1 MKRTTTILIAI
12 CVSALFANGKQISQN
27 AALSAARKYSRTGQV
42 APAKNLRSDKTNNAP
57 YYAFNLEQG
66 YVIVSGDDEMTE
78 LVGYAENGFFDAENV
93 PPQMQLWLDGYA
105 EYVAAVQSGKAK
117 ARKILLSD
125 SPSVVVEPLVTTKW
139 NQDAPFNNFAPEY
152 TDDNNNTQRCATG
165 CAATA
170 MAQIMKFHNW
180 PEQGVGHYSY
190 EHQSFGTIS
199 SNFSEHVY
207 DWTNMIDRYNNG
219 EYSNVQAD
227 AVALLMKD
235 CGVSLNMNYGPVSG
249 ASIYSYT
256 PAFKN
261 YFRYS
266 SRTVNRSGCETA
278 EFTRIITD
286 ELQEGRPIIYCG
298 TGEDGGHAFVVDGY
312 DTNYFL
318 HVNWGWGGYSD
329 GYFDMN
335 YMDPAG
341 LGIGG
346 GSGAFKWNQGIVLA
360 RPLKDGVEPYEF
372 IQQLCFVLF
381 NDVQGGIFC
390 KQEMPANKGDDVTIL
405 LRNTANLSGE
415 SFFGSLNVGVFD
427 DSGALVTMG
436 NEERLENNNGEL
448 LEFQSGRLYSVDLPM
463 TLNTAGIA
471 DGNYIVRAMSKANGN
486 VWRKFAST
494 DCLNMTVADGK
505 VSLVSPT
512 PNISLTGIGSYNGN
526 VYKGNPFSVNITIHN
541 GSSIPADGSILFKVT
556 DSETGD
562 ALSGSLRAIVYDN
575 CDFRSNI
582 AFSTTNDFFA
592 IGKTYNISFTGF
604 QTTDGKT
611 LPINNTIPLSFSIVE
626 NTEVQS
632 SLTFFNIEGSP
643 FGMTVSNENFNKAD
657 DTMVSINCLGN
668 ANEETYQGYIA
679 IETLNLHTGSKWH
692 TSLGLTERYIAIET
706 LNLHT
711 GSKWHTS
718 LGLTEN
724 IPQGAYY
731 PQINTPFKALPIAT
745 ADDGVY
751 RLSTVS
757 QEIRNGYLFPDWL
770 YTTNTSHIDFRVNG
784 SDVTVLHP
792 VDEVAF
798 SAAPES
804 YPTIGTN
811 CTFNLDL
818 ENKNDKSE
826 TISAGMYFVDQ
837 DNNGI
842 GLAQV
847 DGIILKAYEQ
857 QTVPVTVFIDPAK
870 FHERTHYAAYPV
882 IRKGE
887 SYILGVPYEF
897 NGATSG
903 INDVNAVNVKA
914 YPNPVV
920 DVLHVNVEALR
931 IDVYNAGGALV
942 ADASNADSV
951 NVAHLPAGY
960 YIAVV
965 ATADGTARIPFV
977 KK

>member
-1 MKRTTTILIAI
+1 MRIGIIRQWKTDFPECSPFGCAQIL
-12 CVSALFANGKQISQN
+12 QN
-27 AALSAARKYSRTGQV
+27 WTSR
-42 APAKNLRSDKTNNAP
+42 PAKNLRSDKTNNAP

-125 SPSVVVEPLVTTKW
+125 SPSVVVEPLVSTKW

-199 SNFSEHVY
+199 SDFSEHVY

-448 LEFQSGRLYSVDLPM
+448 LEFQSGSLYSVDLPM

-626 NTEVQS
+626 NTEEQS

-668 ANEETYQGYIA
+668 ANEETYQG
-679 IETLNLHTGSKWH
+679 
-692 TSLGLTERYIAIET
+692 YIAIET

-811 CTFNLDL
+811 CTFNLNL

-847 DGIILKAYEQ
+847 DGITLKAYEQ
-857 QTVPVTVFIDPAK
+857 QTVPVTVFIDTAK
-870 FHERTHYAAYPV
+870 FHEGTHYIAYPV
-882 IRKGE
+882 IFKGE
-887 SYILGVPYEF
+887 SYISGEPYEF

-903 INDVNAVNVKA
+903 INDVNAVNVKV

-920 DVLHVNVEALR
+920 NVLHVNVEALR

>member
-219 EYSNVQAD
+219 EYSNMQAD

-249 ASIYSYT
+249 ASIYSYY

-278 EFTRIITD
+278 EFTKIITD
-286 ELQEGRPIIYCG
+286 ELQEGRPLIYCG

-335 YMDPAG
+335 YMDPTG

-372 IQQLCFVLF
+372 IQQLCFVPYD
-381 NDVQGGIFC
+381 DVKGGIFC
-390 KQEMPANKGDDVTIL
+390 EQEMPANKGDVVTIL

-436 NEERLENNNGEL
+436 NEERIENNNGEL
-448 LEFQSGRLYSVDLPM
+448 LEFQSGSLYSVDLPM

-471 DGNYIVRAMSKANGN
+471 DGNYIVRAMSKANGD

-505 VSLVSPT
+505 VYLSAPT
-512 PNISLTGIGSYNGN
+512 PNISMVGIGSYDTAT
-526 VYKGNPFSVNITIHN
+526 YKGFSFNADVTVHN
-541 GSSIPADGSILFKVT
+541 SSSIPVDGSIMFTVT

-575 CDFRSNI
+575 CDFKARIS
-582 AFSTTNDFFA
+582 FPTTSDFFA

-611 LPINNTIPLSFSIVE
+611 LPINNAIPLSFSIVE
-626 NTEVQS
+626 NAEVQN
-632 SLTFFNIEGSP
+632 SLTFFNINGNP
-643 FGMTVSNENFNKAD
+643 FGMTVSNENFSKTD
-657 DTMVSINCLGN
+657 DTMVSINCIGN
-668 ANEETYQGYIA
+668 ANKETYMGYIG
-679 IETLNLHTGSKWH
+679 IETYNLHTGSKWY
-692 TSLGLTERYIAIET
+692 SAIFKT
-706 LNLHT
+706 VD
-711 GSKWHTS
+711 
-718 LGLTEN
+718 

-731 PQINTPFKALPIAT
+731 AQLNAPFKALPIAT
-745 ADDGVY
+745 AAGDGVY

-757 QEIRNGYLFPDWL
+757 REIRKEYLFPDWL
-770 YTTNTSHIDFRVNG
+770 YTTNSSHIDFRVNG

-826 TISAGMYFVDQ
+826 TISAGMYFVYQ

-870 FHERTHYAAYPV
+870 FHERSHYAAYPV

-887 SYILGVPYEF
+887 SYILGEPYEF
-897 NGATSG
+897 NGAISG

-914 YPNPVV
+914 YPNPAV

>member
-1 MKRTTTILIAI
+1 MKRTTTILITI

-180 PEQGVGHYSY
+180 PEQGVGYNSY
-190 EHQSFGTIS
+190 EHQSLGTIS

-207 DWTNMIDRYNNG
+207 DWSNMIDRYNNG

-249 ASIYSYT
+249 ASIDSYY

-278 EFTRIITD
+278 EFTKIITD

-335 YMDPAG
+335 YMDPTG

-372 IQQLCFVLF
+372 IQQLCFVPF

-390 KQEMPANKGDDVTIL
+390 EQEMPANKGDDVTIL

-436 NEERLENNNGEL
+436 NEERIENNNGEL

-505 VSLVSPT
+505 VYLSAPT
-512 PNISLTGIGSYNGN
+512 PNISMVGIGSYDTAT
-526 VYKGNPFSVNITIHN
+526 YKGFSFNADVTVHN
-541 GSSIPADGSILFKVT
+541 SSSIPVDGSIIFTVT

-562 ALSGSLRAIVYDN
+562 ALSGSLRAIVYDS
-575 CDFRSNI
+575 CDFKARIS
-582 AFSTTNDFFA
+582 FPTTYDFFV
-592 IGKTYNISFTGF
+592 IGKTYNISFTEF

-611 LPINNTIPLSFSIVE
+611 LPINNAIPLSFSIVE
-626 NTEVQS
+626 NAEVQN
-632 SLTFFNIEGSP
+632 SLTFFNINGNP
-643 FGMTVSNENFNKAD
+643 FGMTVSNENFSKTD
-657 DTMVSINCLGN
+657 DTMVSINCIGN
-668 ANEETYQGYIA
+668 ANKETYMGYIG
-679 IETLNLHTGSKWH
+679 IETYNLHTGSKWY
-692 TSLGLTERYIAIET
+692 SAIFKT
-706 LNLHT
+706 VD
-711 GSKWHTS
+711 
-718 LGLTEN
+718 
-724 IPQGAYY
+724 IVQGAYY
-731 PQINTPFKALPIAT
+731 AQLNAPFKALPIAT
-745 ADDGVY
+745 AAGDGVY

-757 QEIRNGYLFPDWL
+757 REIRKEYLFPDWL
-770 YTTNTSHIDFRVNG
+770 YTTNSSHIDFRVSG

-792 VDEVAF
+792 VDEVAL

-826 TISAGMYFVDQ
+826 AISAGMYFVDQ
-837 DNNGI
+837 DNNEI
-842 GLAQV
+842 GLAKV

-857 QTVPVTVFIDPAK
+857 QTVPVAVFIDPAK
-870 FHERTHYAAYPV
+870 FHERLHYAAYPV
-882 IRKGE
+882 IFKGG
-887 SYILGVPYEF
+887 SYILGEPYEF

-914 YPNPVV
+914 YPNPAV

>member
-199 SNFSEHVY
+199 SDFSEHVY

-626 NTEVQS
+626 NTEEQS

-668 ANEETYQGYIA
+668 ANEETYQG
-679 IETLNLHTGSKWH
+679 
-692 TSLGLTERYIAIET
+692 YIAIET

-784 SDVTVLHP
+784 SDETVLHP

-811 CTFNLDL
+811 CTFNLNL

-847 DGIILKAYEQ
+847 DGITLKAYEQ
-857 QTVPVTVFIDPAK
+857 QTVPVTVFIDTAK
-870 FHERTHYAAYPV
+870 FHEGTHYIAYPV
-882 IRKGE
+882 IFKGE
-887 SYILGVPYEF
+887 SYISGEPYEF

-914 YPNPVV
+914 YPNPAV

>member
-12 CVSALFANGKQISQN
+12 CVSALFANGKQTSQN

-390 KQEMPANKGDDVTIL
+390 EQEMPANKGDDVTIL

-415 SFFGSLNVGVFD
+415 SFFGSLNVGVFN

-436 NEERLENNNGEL
+436 NEERIENNNGEL
-448 LEFQSGRLYSVDLPM
+448 LEFQSGSLYSVDLPM

-471 DGNYIVRAMSKANGN
+471 DGNYIVRAMSKANGD

-494 DCLNMTVADGK
+494 DCLNITVADGK
-505 VSLVSPT
+505 VYLSAPT

-611 LPINNTIPLSFSIVE
+611 LPINNAIPLSFSIVE
-626 NTEVQS
+626 NAEVQN
-632 SLTFFNIEGSP
+632 SLTFFNINGNP
-643 FGMTVSNENFNKAD
+643 FGMTVSNENFSKAD

-668 ANEETYQGYIA
+668 ANEETYQG
-679 IETLNLHTGSKWH
+679 
-692 TSLGLTERYIAIET
+692 YIAIET

-757 QEIRNGYLFPDWL
+757 REIRKEYLFPDWL
-770 YTTNTSHIDFRVNG
+770 YTTNSSYIDFRVNG

-857 QTVPVTVFIDPAK
+857 QTVPVTVFIDPTK
-870 FHERTHYAAYPV
+870 FHERTHYIAYPV
-882 IRKGE
+882 IFKGE
-887 SYILGVPYEF
+887 SYISGEPYEF

-914 YPNPVV
+914 YPNPAV

>member
-249 ASIYSYT
+249 TSIYRYT

-278 EFTRIITD
+278 EFTKIITD

-390 KQEMPANKGDDVTIL
+390 EQEMPANKGDVVTIL

-436 NEERLENNNGEL
+436 NEERIENNNGEL
-448 LEFQSGRLYSVDLPM
+448 LEFQSGSLYSVDLPM

-692 TSLGLTERYIAIET
+692 TSLGLTE
-706 LNLHT
+706 
-711 GSKWHTS
+711 
-718 LGLTEN
+718 N

-745 ADDGVY
+745 AAGDGVY

-770 YTTNTSHIDFRVNG
+770 YTTNSSHIDFRVNG

-847 DGIILKAYEQ
+847 DGITLKAYEQ
-857 QTVPVTVFIDPAK
+857 QTVPVTVFIDPTK
-870 FHERTHYAAYPV
+870 FHERTHYIAYPV
-882 IRKGE
+882 IFKGE
-887 SYILGVPYEF
+887 SYISGEPYEF

-914 YPNPVV
+914 YPNPAV

-965 ATADGTARIPFV
+965 ATADGSARIPFV

>member
-207 DWTNMIDRYNNG
+207 DWTDMIDRYNNG

-278 EFTRIITD
+278 EFTKIITD

-390 KQEMPANKGDDVTIL
+390 EQEMPANKGDVVTIL

-436 NEERLENNNGEL
+436 NEERIENNNGEL
-448 LEFQSGRLYSVDLPM
+448 LEFQSGSLYSVDLPM

-471 DGNYIVRAMSKANGN
+471 DGNYIVRAMSKANGD

-505 VSLVSPT
+505 VYLSAPT
-512 PNISLTGIGSYNGN
+512 PNISMVGIGSYDTAT
-526 VYKGNPFSVNITIHN
+526 YKGFSFNADVTVHN
-541 GSSIPADGSILFKVT
+541 SSSIPVDGSIMFTVT

-575 CDFRSNI
+575 CDFKARIS
-582 AFSTTNDFFA
+582 FPTTYDFFV

-611 LPINNTIPLSFSIVE
+611 LPINNAIPLSFSIVE
-626 NTEVQS
+626 NAEVQN
-632 SLTFFNIEGSP
+632 SLTFFNINGNP
-643 FGMTVSNENFNKAD
+643 FGMTVSNENFSKTD
-657 DTMVSINCLGN
+657 DTMVSINCIGN
-668 ANEETYQGYIA
+668 ANKETYMGYIG
-679 IETLNLHTGSKWH
+679 IETYNLHTGSKWY
-692 TSLGLTERYIAIET
+692 SAIFKT
-706 LNLHT
+706 VD
-711 GSKWHTS
+711 
-718 LGLTEN
+718 

-731 PQINTPFKALPIAT
+731 AQLNAPFKALPIAT
-745 ADDGVY
+745 AAGDGVY

-757 QEIRNGYLFPDWL
+757 REIRKEYLFPDWL
-770 YTTNTSHIDFRVNG
+770 YTTNSSHIDFRVNG

-870 FHERTHYAAYPV
+870 FHERSHYAAYPV

-897 NGATSG
+897 NGAISG

-914 YPNPVV
+914 YPNPAV
-920 DVLHVNVEALR
+920 DVLHVNVEALK

>member
-219 EYSNVQAD
+219 EYSSEQAD

-249 ASIYSYT
+249 ASIYSYY

-278 EFTRIITD
+278 EFTKIITD
-286 ELQEGRPIIYCG
+286 ELQEGRPLIYCG

-335 YMDPAG
+335 YMDPTG

-372 IQQLCFVLF
+372 IQQLCFVPYD
-381 NDVQGGIFC
+381 DVKGGIFC
-390 KQEMPANKGDDVTIL
+390 EQEMPANKGDVVTIL

-436 NEERLENNNGEL
+436 NEERIENNNGEL
-448 LEFQSGRLYSVDLPM
+448 LEFQNGSLYSVDLPM

-471 DGNYIVRAMSKANGN
+471 DGNYIVRAMSKANGD

-505 VSLVSPT
+505 VYLSAPT
-512 PNISLTGIGSYNGN
+512 PNISMVGIGSYDTAT
-526 VYKGNPFSVNITIHN
+526 YKGFSFNADVTVHN
-541 GSSIPADGSILFKVT
+541 SSSIPVDGSIMFTVT

-575 CDFRSNI
+575 CDFKARIS
-582 AFSTTNDFFA
+582 FPTTYDFFV

-611 LPINNTIPLSFSIVE
+611 LPINNAIPLSFSIVE
-626 NTEVQS
+626 NAEVQN
-632 SLTFFNIEGSP
+632 SLTFFNINGNP
-643 FGMTVSNENFNKAD
+643 FGMTVSNENFSKTD
-657 DTMVSINCLGN
+657 DTMVSINCIGN
-668 ANEETYQGYIA
+668 ANKETYMGYIG
-679 IETLNLHTGSKWH
+679 IETYNLHTGSKWY
-692 TSLGLTERYIAIET
+692 SAIFKT
-706 LNLHT
+706 VD
-711 GSKWHTS
+711 
-718 LGLTEN
+718 

-731 PQINTPFKALPIAT
+731 AQLNAPFKALPIAT
-745 ADDGVY
+745 AAGDGVY

-757 QEIRNGYLFPDWL
+757 REIRKEYLFPDWL
-770 YTTNTSHIDFRVNG
+770 YTTNSSHIDFRVNG

-818 ENKNDKSE
+818 ENKDDKSE

-870 FHERTHYAAYPV
+870 FLERSHYAAYPV

-897 NGATSG
+897 NGAISG
-903 INDVNAVNVKA
+903 INDVNAVNAKA
-914 YPNPVV
+914 YPNPAV

>member
-1 MKRTTTILIAI
+1 
-12 CVSALFANGKQISQN
+12 
-27 AALSAARKYSRTGQV
+27 
-42 APAKNLRSDKTNNAP
+42 
-57 YYAFNLEQG
+57 
-66 YVIVSGDDEMTE
+66 MTE

-93 PPQMQLWLDGYA
+93 PPKMQLWLDGYA

-278 EFTRIITD
+278 EFTKIITD

-390 KQEMPANKGDDVTIL
+390 EQEMPANKGDVVTIL

-415 SFFGSLNVGVFD
+415 PFFGSLNVGVFD

-436 NEERLENNNGEL
+436 NEERIENNNGEL
-448 LEFQSGRLYSVDLPM
+448 LEFQSGSLYSVDLPM

-611 LPINNTIPLSFSIVE
+611 LPINNVIPLSFSIVE
-626 NTEVQS
+626 NAEVQN

-668 ANEETYQGYIA
+668 ANEETYQG
-679 IETLNLHTGSKWH
+679 
-692 TSLGLTERYIAIET
+692 YIAIET

-818 ENKNDKSE
+818 ENMNDKSE

-887 SYILGVPYEF
+887 SYILGEPYEF

-914 YPNPVV
+914 YPNPAV

>member
-93 PPQMQLWLDGYA
+93 PPQMQLWLDRYA

-278 EFTRIITD
+278 EFTKIITD

-335 YMDPAG
+335 YMDPTG

-372 IQQLCFVLF
+372 IQQLCFVPYD
-381 NDVQGGIFC
+381 DVKGGIFC
-390 KQEMPANKGDDVTIL
+390 EQEMPANKGDVVTIL

-436 NEERLENNNGEL
+436 NEERIENNNGDL
-448 LEFQSGRLYSVDLPM
+448 LEFQSGSLYSVDLPM

-471 DGNYIVRAMSKANGN
+471 DGNYIVRAMSKADGD

-505 VSLVSPT
+505 VYLSAPT
-512 PNISLTGIGSYNGN
+512 PNISMVGIGSYDTAT
-526 VYKGNPFSVNITIHN
+526 YKGFSFNADVTVHN
-541 GSSIPADGSILFKVT
+541 SSSIPVDGSIMFTVT

-692 TSLGLTERYIAIET
+692 S
-706 LNLHT
+706 
-711 GSKWHTS
+711 S

-745 ADDGVY
+745 AGDGVY

-757 QEIRNGYLFPDWL
+757 QEIRNGYQFPDWL

-870 FHERTHYAAYPV
+870 FHERTHYIAYPV

-887 SYILGVPYEF
+887 SYISGEPYEF

-903 INDVNAVNVKA
+903 INDVNAINVKA
-914 YPNPVV
+914 YPNPAV

-931 IDVYNAGGALV
+931 IDVYNAGGTLV

>member
-1 MKRTTTILIAI
+1 
-12 CVSALFANGKQISQN
+12 
-27 AALSAARKYSRTGQV
+27 
-42 APAKNLRSDKTNNAP
+42 
-57 YYAFNLEQG
+57 
-66 YVIVSGDDEMTE
+66 
-78 LVGYAENGFFDAENV
+78 
-93 PPQMQLWLDGYA
+93 
-105 EYVAAVQSGKAK
+105 
-117 ARKILLSD
+117 
-125 SPSVVVEPLVTTKW
+125 
-139 NQDAPFNNFAPEY
+139 
-152 TDDNNNTQRCATG
+152 
-165 CAATA
+165 
-170 MAQIMKFHNW
+170 
-180 PEQGVGHYSY
+180 
-190 EHQSFGTIS
+190 
-199 SNFSEHVY
+199 
-207 DWTNMIDRYNNG
+207 
-219 EYSNVQAD
+219 
-227 AVALLMKD
+227 
-235 CGVSLNMNYGPVSG
+235 MNYGPVSG
-249 ASIYSYT
+249 ASIYSYY

-261 YFRYS
+261 YFRYT

-278 EFTRIITD
+278 EFTKIITD

-335 YMDPAG
+335 YMDPTG

-390 KQEMPANKGDDVTIL
+390 EQEMPANKGDVVTIL

-436 NEERLENNNGEL
+436 NEERIENNNGEL
-448 LEFQSGRLYSVDLPM
+448 LEFQSGSLYSVDLPM

-471 DGNYIVRAMSKANGN
+471 DGNYIVRAMSKANGD

-505 VSLVSPT
+505 VYLSAPT
-512 PNISLTGIGSYNGN
+512 PNISMVGIGSYDTAT
-526 VYKGNPFSVNITIHN
+526 YKGFSFNADVTVHN
-541 GSSIPADGSILFKVT
+541 SSSIPVDGSIMFTVT

-575 CDFRSNI
+575 CDFKARIS
-582 AFSTTNDFFA
+582 FPTTYDFFV

-611 LPINNTIPLSFSIVE
+611 LPINNAIPLSFSIVE
-626 NTEVQS
+626 NAEVQN
-632 SLTFFNIEGSP
+632 SLTFFNINGNP
-643 FGMTVSNENFNKAD
+643 FGMTVSNENFSKTD
-657 DTMVSINCLGN
+657 DTMVSINCIGN
-668 ANEETYQGYIA
+668 ANKETYMGYIG
-679 IETLNLHTGSKWH
+679 IETYNLHTGSKWY
-692 TSLGLTERYIAIET
+692 SAIFKT
-706 LNLHT
+706 VD
-711 GSKWHTS
+711 
-718 LGLTEN
+718 

-731 PQINTPFKALPIAT
+731 AQLNAPFKALPIAT
-745 ADDGVY
+745 AAGDGVY

-757 QEIRNGYLFPDWL
+757 REIRKEYLFPDWL
-770 YTTNTSHIDFRVNG
+770 YTTNSSHIDFRVNG

-847 DGIILKAYEQ
+847 DGITLKAYEQ

-870 FHERTHYAAYPV
+870 FHERSHYAAYPV

-887 SYILGVPYEF
+887 SYILGEPYEF
-897 NGATSG
+897 NGAISG

-914 YPNPVV
+914 YPNPAV

>member
-27 AALSAARKYSRTGQV
+27 AALSAARKYSRNGQV

-57 YYAFNLEQG
+57 YYAFNLEHG

-93 PPQMQLWLDGYA
+93 PPQMQLWLNGYA

-199 SNFSEHVY
+199 SDFSEHVY

-390 KQEMPANKGDDVTIL
+390 EQEMPANKGDVVTIL

-436 NEERLENNNGEL
+436 NEERIENNNGEL
-448 LEFQSGRLYSVDLPM
+448 LEFQSGSLYSVDLPM

-494 DCLNMTVADGK
+494 DCLNMTVVGGK

-692 TSLGLTERYIAIET
+692 TSLGLTE
-706 LNLHT
+706 
-711 GSKWHTS
+711 
-718 LGLTEN
+718 N

-887 SYILGVPYEF
+887 SYISGEPYEF

-903 INDVNAVNVKA
+903 INDVNAVNVKV

>member
-278 EFTRIITD
+278 EFTKIITD

-335 YMDPAG
+335 YMDPTG

-390 KQEMPANKGDDVTIL
+390 EQEMPANKGDVVTIL

-436 NEERLENNNGEL
+436 NEERIENNNGEL
-448 LEFQSGRLYSVDLPM
+448 LEFQSGSLYSVDLPM
-463 TLNTAGIA
+463 NLNTAGIA

-692 TSLGLTERYIAIET
+692 TSLGLTE
-706 LNLHT
+706 
-711 GSKWHTS
+711 
-718 LGLTEN
+718 N

-757 QEIRNGYLFPDWL
+757 REIRKEYLFPDWL

-847 DGIILKAYEQ
+847 DGIILKAYDEQ

-887 SYILGVPYEF
+887 SYILGEPYEF

-914 YPNPVV
+914 YPNPAV

>member
-219 EYSNVQAD
+219 EYSSEQAD

-249 ASIYSYT
+249 ASIYSYY

-278 EFTRIITD
+278 EFTKIITD
-286 ELQEGRPIIYCG
+286 ELQEGRPLIYCG
-298 TGEDGGHAFVVDGY
+298 TGENGGHAFVVDGY

-335 YMDPAG
+335 YMDPTG

-372 IQQLCFVLF
+372 IQQLCFVPYD
-381 NDVQGGIFC
+381 DVKGGIFC
-390 KQEMPANKGDDVTIL
+390 EQEMPANKGDDVTIL

-436 NEERLENNNGEL
+436 NEERIENNNGEL
-448 LEFQSGRLYSVDLPM
+448 LEFQSGSLYSVDLPM

-471 DGNYIVRAMSKANGN
+471 DGNYIVRAMSKANGD

-505 VSLVSPT
+505 VYLSAPT
-512 PNISLTGIGSYNGN
+512 PNISMVGIGSYDTAT
-526 VYKGNPFSVNITIHN
+526 YKGFSFNADITVHN
-541 GSSIPADGSILFKVT
+541 SSSIPVDGSIMFTVT

-575 CDFRSNI
+575 CDFKARIS
-582 AFSTTNDFFA
+582 FPTTYDFFV

-611 LPINNTIPLSFSIVE
+611 LPINNAIPLSFSIVE
-626 NTEVQS
+626 NAEVQN
-632 SLTFFNIEGSP
+632 SLTFFNINGNP
-643 FGMTVSNENFNKAD
+643 FGMTVSNENFSKTD
-657 DTMVSINCLGN
+657 DTMVSINCIGN
-668 ANEETYQGYIA
+668 ANKETYMGYIG
-679 IETLNLHTGSKWH
+679 IETYNLHTGSKWY
-692 TSLGLTERYIAIET
+692 SAIFKT
-706 LNLHT
+706 VD
-711 GSKWHTS
+711 
-718 LGLTEN
+718 

-731 PQINTPFKALPIAT
+731 AQLNAPFKALPIAT
-745 ADDGVY
+745 AAGDGVY

-757 QEIRNGYLFPDWL
+757 REIRKEYLFPDWL
-770 YTTNTSHIDFRVNG
+770 YTTNSSHIDFRVNG

-857 QTVPVTVFIDPAK
+857 QTVPVAVFIDPAK
-870 FHERTHYAAYPV
+870 FHERSHYAAYPV

-887 SYILGVPYEF
+887 SYILGEPYEF
-897 NGATSG
+897 NGAISG

-914 YPNPVV
+914 YPNPAV

>member
-1 MKRTTTILIAI
+1 MKRTTTILITI

-93 PPQMQLWLDGYA
+93 PPQMQLWLDGYT

-117 ARKILLSD
+117 VRKILLSD

-436 NEERLENNNGEL
+436 NEERIENNNGEL

-692 TSLGLTERYIAIET
+692 TSLGLTE
-706 LNLHT
+706 
-711 GSKWHTS
+711 
-718 LGLTEN
+718 N

-847 DGIILKAYEQ
+847 DGIILKAYDEQ

-887 SYILGVPYEF
+887 SYILGEPYEF

-914 YPNPVV
+914 YPNPAV

-931 IDVYNAGGALV
+931 IDVYNAGGTLV

>member
-152 TDDNNNTQRCATG
+152 TDDNNTTQRCATG

-199 SNFSEHVY
+199 SDFSKHVY

-626 NTEVQS
+626 NTEEQS

-679 IETLNLHTGSKWH
+679 IETLNLHTC
-692 TSLGLTERYIAIET
+692 
-706 LNLHT
+706 
-711 GSKWHTS
+711 SKWHTS

-811 CTFNLDL
+811 CTFNLNL

-847 DGIILKAYEQ
+847 DGITLKAYEQ
-857 QTVPVTVFIDPAK
+857 QTVPVTVFIDTAK
-870 FHERTHYAAYPV
+870 FHEGTHYIAYPV
-882 IRKGE
+882 IFKGE
-887 SYILGVPYEF
+887 SYISGEPYEF

-920 DVLHVNVEALR
+920 NVLHVNVEALR

>member
-219 EYSNVQAD
+219 EYSSEQAD

-249 ASIYSYT
+249 ASIYSYY

-261 YFRYS
+261 YFRYT

-278 EFTRIITD
+278 EFTKIITD

-335 YMDPAG
+335 YMDPTG

-372 IQQLCFVLF
+372 IQQLCFVPYD
-381 NDVQGGIFC
+381 DVKGGIFC
-390 KQEMPANKGDDVTIL
+390 EQEMPANKGDVVTIL

-436 NEERLENNNGEL
+436 NEERIENNNGEL
-448 LEFQSGRLYSVDLPM
+448 LEFQSGSLYSVDLPM

-471 DGNYIVRAMSKANGN
+471 DGNYIVRAMSKADGD

-505 VSLVSPT
+505 VYLSAPT
-512 PNISLTGIGSYNGN
+512 PNISMVGIGSYDTAT
-526 VYKGNPFSVNITIHN
+526 YKGFSFNADVTVHN
-541 GSSIPADGSILFKVT
+541 SSSIPVDGSIMFTVT

-575 CDFRSNI
+575 CDFKARIS
-582 AFSTTNDFFA
+582 FPTTYDFFV

-611 LPINNTIPLSFSIVE
+611 LPINNAIPLSFSIVE
-626 NTEVQS
+626 NAEVQN
-632 SLTFFNIEGSP
+632 SLTFFNINGNP
-643 FGMTVSNENFNKAD
+643 FGMTVSNENFSKTD
-657 DTMVSINCLGN
+657 DTMVCINCIGN
-668 ANEETYQGYIA
+668 ANKETYMGYIG
-679 IETLNLHTGSKWH
+679 IETYNLHTGSKWY
-692 TSLGLTERYIAIET
+692 SAIFKT
-706 LNLHT
+706 VD
-711 GSKWHTS
+711 
-718 LGLTEN
+718 

-731 PQINTPFKALPIAT
+731 AQLNAPFKALPIAT
-745 ADDGVY
+745 AAGDGVY

-757 QEIRNGYLFPDWL
+757 REIRKEYLFPDWL
-770 YTTNTSHIDFRVNG
+770 YTTNSSHIDFRVNG

-870 FHERTHYAAYPV
+870 FHERSHYAAYPV

-887 SYILGVPYEF
+887 SYILGEPYEF
-897 NGATSG
+897 NGAISG

-914 YPNPVV
+914 YPNPAV

>member
-42 APAKNLRSDKTNNAP
+42 APAKNLRSDKTNNVP

-105 EYVAAVQSGKAK
+105 EYVATVQSGKAK

-278 EFTRIITD
+278 EFTKIITD

-335 YMDPAG
+335 YMDPTG

-390 KQEMPANKGDDVTIL
+390 EQEMPANKGDVVTIL

-415 SFFGSLNVGVFD
+415 SFFGSLNVGAFD

-436 NEERLENNNGEL
+436 NEERIENNNGDL
-448 LEFQSGRLYSVDLPM
+448 LEFQSGSLYSVDLPM

-692 TSLGLTERYIAIET
+692 TSLGLTE
-706 LNLHT
+706 
-711 GSKWHTS
+711 
-718 LGLTEN
+718 N

-887 SYILGVPYEF
+887 SYILGEPYEF

-914 YPNPVV
+914 YPNPAV

-965 ATADGTARIPFV
+965 ATAEGTARIPFV

>member
-278 EFTRIITD
+278 EFTKIITD
-286 ELQEGRPIIYCG
+286 ELLEGRPIIYCG

-335 YMDPAG
+335 YMDPTG

-372 IQQLCFVLF
+372 IQQLCFVLY
-381 NDVQGGIFC
+381 NDVKGGIFC
-390 KQEMPANKGDDVTIL
+390 EQEMPANKGDVVTIL

-436 NEERLENNNGEL
+436 NEERIENNNGEL
-448 LEFQSGRLYSVDLPM
+448 LEFQSGSLYSVDLPM

-471 DGNYIVRAMSKANGN
+471 DGNYIVRAMSKANGD

-512 PNISLTGIGSYNGN
+512 PNISLTGIGSYNGD

-611 LPINNTIPLSFSIVE
+611 LPINNAIPLSFSIVE
-626 NTEVQS
+626 NTEVQN
-632 SLTFFNIEGSP
+632 SLTFFNINGNP
-643 FGMTVSNENFNKAD
+643 FGMTVSNENFSKTD
-657 DTMVSINCLGN
+657 DTMVSINCIGN
-668 ANEETYQGYIA
+668 ANKETYMG
-679 IETLNLHTGSKWH
+679 
-692 TSLGLTERYIAIET
+692 YIAIET

-847 DGIILKAYEQ
+847 DGITLKAYEQ

-870 FHERTHYAAYPV
+870 FHERSHYAAYPV

-887 SYILGVPYEF
+887 SYILGEPYEF

-903 INDVNAVNVKA
+903 INDVNAINVKV

>member
-93 PPQMQLWLDGYA
+93 PPQMLLWLDGYA

-125 SPSVVVEPLVTTKW
+125 SPSVVVEPLVSTKW

-219 EYSNVQAD
+219 EYSSEQAD

-249 ASIYSYT
+249 ASIYSYY

-278 EFTRIITD
+278 EFTKIITD

-335 YMDPAG
+335 YMDPTG

-372 IQQLCFVLF
+372 IQQLCFVPYD
-381 NDVQGGIFC
+381 DVKGGIFC
-390 KQEMPANKGDDVTIL
+390 EQEMPANKGDVVTIL

-436 NEERLENNNGEL
+436 NEERIENNNGEL
-448 LEFQSGRLYSVDLPM
+448 LEFQSGSLYSVDLPM

-471 DGNYIVRAMSKANGN
+471 DGNYIVRAMSKANGD

-505 VSLVSPT
+505 VYLSAPT
-512 PNISLTGIGSYNGN
+512 PNISMVGIGSYDTAT
-526 VYKGNPFSVNITIHN
+526 YKGFSFNADVTVHN
-541 GSSIPADGSILFKVT
+541 SSSIPVDGSIMFTVT

-575 CDFRSNI
+575 CDFKARIS
-582 AFSTTNDFFA
+582 FPTTYDFFV

-611 LPINNTIPLSFSIVE
+611 LPINNAIPLSFSIVE
-626 NTEVQS
+626 NAEVQN
-632 SLTFFNIEGSP
+632 SLTFFNIDGSP
-643 FGMTVSNENFNKAD
+643 FGMTVSNENFSKTD
-657 DTMVSINCLGN
+657 DTMVCINCIGN
-668 ANEETYQGYIA
+668 ANKETYMGYIG
-679 IETLNLHTGSKWH
+679 IETYNLHTGSKWY
-692 TSLGLTERYIAIET
+692 SAIFKT
-706 LNLHT
+706 VD
-711 GSKWHTS
+711 
-718 LGLTEN
+718 

-731 PQINTPFKALPIAT
+731 AQLNAPFKALPIAT
-745 ADDGVY
+745 AAGDGVY

-757 QEIRNGYLFPDWL
+757 REIRKEYLFPDWL
-770 YTTNTSHIDFRVNG
+770 YTTNSSHIDFRVNG

-842 GLAQV
+842 GLAQM
-847 DGIILKAYEQ
+847 DGITLKAYEQ
-857 QTVPVTVFIDPAK
+857 QTVPVAVFIDPAK
-870 FHERTHYAAYPV
+870 FHERSHYAAYPV

-887 SYILGVPYEF
+887 SYILGEPYEF

-903 INDVNAVNVKA
+903 INDVNAINVKA
-914 YPNPVV
+914 YPNPAV

-931 IDVYNAGGALV
+931 IDVYNAGGTLV

>member
-199 SNFSEHVY
+199 SDFSEHVY

-219 EYSNVQAD
+219 EYSNVPAD

-463 TLNTAGIA
+463 ALNTAGIA

-512 PNISLTGIGSYNGN
+512 PNISMVGIGSYDTAT
-526 VYKGNPFSVNITIHN
+526 YKGFSFNADVTVHN
-541 GSSIPADGSILFKVT
+541 SSSIPVDGSIMFTVT

-575 CDFRSNI
+575 CDFKARIS
-582 AFSTTNDFFA
+582 FPTTDDFFV

-611 LPINNTIPLSFSIVE
+611 LPINNAIPLSFSIVE
-626 NTEVQS
+626 NTEVQN
-632 SLTFFNIEGSP
+632 SLTFFNINGNP
-643 FGMTVSNENFNKAD
+643 FGMTVSNENFSKTD
-657 DTMVSINCLGN
+657 DTMVSINCIGN
-668 ANEETYQGYIA
+668 ANKETYMGYIG
-679 IETLNLHTGSKWH
+679 IETYNLHTGSKWY
-692 TSLGLTERYIAIET
+692 SAIFKT
-706 LNLHT
+706 VDIT
-711 GSKWHTS
+711 
-718 LGLTEN
+718 
-724 IPQGAYY
+724 QGAYY
-731 PQINTPFKALPIAT
+731 AQLNAPFKALPIAT
-745 ADDGVY
+745 AAGDGVY

-757 QEIRNGYLFPDWL
+757 REIRKEYLFPDWL
-770 YTTNTSHIDFRVNG
+770 YTTNSSHIDFRVNG

-811 CTFNLDL
+811 CTFNLNL

-826 TISAGMYFVDQ
+826 PISAGMYFVDQ

-847 DGIILKAYEQ
+847 DGITLKAYEQ
-857 QTVPVTVFIDPAK
+857 QTVPVTVFIDTAK
-870 FHERTHYAAYPV
+870 FHEGTHYIAYPV
-882 IRKGE
+882 IFKGE
-887 SYILGVPYEF
+887 SYISGEPDEF

-903 INDVNAVNVKA
+903 INDVNAVNVKV

-920 DVLHVNVEALR
+920 NVLHVNVEALR

-965 ATADGTARIPFV
+965 ATADGSARIPFV

>member
-78 LVGYAENGFFDAENV
+78 LVGYAGNGFFDAENV

-105 EYVAAVQSGKAK
+105 EYVATVQSGKAK

-278 EFTRIITD
+278 EFTKIITD

-390 KQEMPANKGDDVTIL
+390 EQEMPANKGDDVTIL

-436 NEERLENNNGEL
+436 NEERIENNNGEL
-448 LEFQSGRLYSVDLPM
+448 LEFQSGSLYSVDLPM

-471 DGNYIVRAMSKANGN
+471 DGNYIVRAMSKANGD

-505 VSLVSPT
+505 VYLSAPT
-512 PNISLTGIGSYNGN
+512 PNISMVGIGSYDTAT
-526 VYKGNPFSVNITIHN
+526 YKGFSFNADVTVHN
-541 GSSIPADGSILFKVT
+541 SSSIPVDGSIMFTVT

-575 CDFRSNI
+575 CDFKARIS
-582 AFSTTNDFFA
+582 FPTTSDFFV

-611 LPINNTIPLSFSIVE
+611 LPINNAIPLSFSIVE
-626 NTEVQS
+626 NAEVQN
-632 SLTFFNIEGSP
+632 SLTFFNINGNP
-643 FGMTVSNENFNKAD
+643 FGMTVSNENFSKTD
-657 DTMVSINCLGN
+657 DTMVSINCIGN
-668 ANEETYQGYIA
+668 ANKETYMGYIG
-679 IETLNLHTGSKWH
+679 IETYNLHTGSKWY
-692 TSLGLTERYIAIET
+692 SAIFKT
-706 LNLHT
+706 VD
-711 GSKWHTS
+711 
-718 LGLTEN
+718 

-731 PQINTPFKALPIAT
+731 AQLNAPFKALPIAT
-745 ADDGVY
+745 AAGDGVY

-757 QEIRNGYLFPDWL
+757 REIRKEYLFPDWL
-770 YTTNTSHIDFRVNG
+770 YTTNSSHIDFRVNG

-837 DNNGI
+837 GNNGI

-903 INDVNAVNVKA
+903 INDVNAINVKV

>member
-219 EYSNVQAD
+219 EYSSEQAD

-249 ASIYSYT
+249 ASIYSYY

-261 YFRYS
+261 YFRYT

-278 EFTRIITD
+278 EFTKIITD

-335 YMDPAG
+335 YMDPTG

-372 IQQLCFVLF
+372 IQQLCFVPYD
-381 NDVQGGIFC
+381 DVKGGIFC
-390 KQEMPANKGDDVTIL
+390 EQEMPANKGDVVTIL

-436 NEERLENNNGEL
+436 NEERIENNNGEL
-448 LEFQSGRLYSVDLPM
+448 LEFQSGSLYSVDLPM

-471 DGNYIVRAMSKANGN
+471 DGNYIVRAMSKADGD

-505 VSLVSPT
+505 VYLSAPT
-512 PNISLTGIGSYNGN
+512 PNISMVGIGSYDTAT
-526 VYKGNPFSVNITIHN
+526 YKGFSFNADVTVHN
-541 GSSIPADGSILFKVT
+541 SSSIPVDGSIMFTVT

-575 CDFRSNI
+575 CDFKARIS
-582 AFSTTNDFFA
+582 FPTTYDFFV

-611 LPINNTIPLSFSIVE
+611 LPINNAIPLSFSIVE
-626 NTEVQS
+626 NAEVQN
-632 SLTFFNIEGSP
+632 SLTFFNINGNP
-643 FGMTVSNENFNKAD
+643 FGMTVSNENFSKTD
-657 DTMVSINCLGN
+657 DTMVSINCIGN
-668 ANEETYQGYIA
+668 ANKETYMGYIG
-679 IETLNLHTGSKWH
+679 IETYNLHTGSKWY
-692 TSLGLTERYIAIET
+692 SAIFKT
-706 LNLHT
+706 VD
-711 GSKWHTS
+711 
-718 LGLTEN
+718 

-731 PQINTPFKALPIAT
+731 AQLNAPFKALPIAT
-745 ADDGVY
+745 AAGDGVY

-757 QEIRNGYLFPDWL
+757 REIRKEYLFPDWL
-770 YTTNTSHIDFRVNG
+770 YTTNSSHIDFRVNG

-804 YPTIGTN
+804 YPTICTN

-826 TISAGMYFVDQ
+826 AISAGIYFVDQ
-837 DNNGI
+837 DKNEI
-842 GLAQV
+842 GLAKV

-857 QTVPVTVFIDPAK
+857 QTVPVAVFIDPAK
-870 FHERTHYAAYPV
+870 FHERLHYAAYPV
-882 IRKGE
+882 IFKGG
-887 SYILGVPYEF
+887 SYFLGVPYEF

-914 YPNPVV
+914 YPNPAV

>member
-219 EYSNVQAD
+219 EYSNMQAD

-249 ASIYSYT
+249 ASIYSYY

-278 EFTRIITD
+278 EFTKIITD

-335 YMDPAG
+335 YMDPTG

-372 IQQLCFVLF
+372 IQQLCFVPYD
-381 NDVQGGIFC
+381 DVKGGIFC
-390 KQEMPANKGDDVTIL
+390 EQEMPANKGDVVTIL

-436 NEERLENNNGEL
+436 NEERIENNNGDL
-448 LEFQSGRLYSVDLPM
+448 LEFQSGSLYSVDLPM

-471 DGNYIVRAMSKANGN
+471 DGNYIVRAMSKADGD

-505 VSLVSPT
+505 VYLSAPT
-512 PNISLTGIGSYNGN
+512 PNISMVGIGSYDTAT
-526 VYKGNPFSVNITIHN
+526 YKGFSFNADVTVHN
-541 GSSIPADGSILFKVT
+541 SSSIPVDGSIMFTVT

-575 CDFRSNI
+575 CDFKARIS
-582 AFSTTNDFFA
+582 FPTTYDFFV

-611 LPINNTIPLSFSIVE
+611 LPINNAIPLSFSIVE
-626 NTEVQS
+626 NAEVQN
-632 SLTFFNIEGSP
+632 SLTFFNINGNP
-643 FGMTVSNENFNKAD
+643 FGMTVSNENFSKTD
-657 DTMVSINCLGN
+657 DTMVSINCIGN
-668 ANEETYQGYIA
+668 ANKETYMGYIG
-679 IETLNLHTGSKWH
+679 IETYNLHTGSKWY
-692 TSLGLTERYIAIET
+692 SAIFKT
-706 LNLHT
+706 VD
-711 GSKWHTS
+711 
-718 LGLTEN
+718 

-731 PQINTPFKALPIAT
+731 AQLNAPFKALPIAT
-745 ADDGVY
+745 AAGDGVY

-757 QEIRNGYLFPDWL
+757 REIRKEYLFPDWL
-770 YTTNTSHIDFRVNG
+770 YTTNSSHIDFRVNG

-870 FHERTHYAAYPV
+870 FHERSHYAAYPV

-897 NGATSG
+897 NGAISG

-914 YPNPVV
+914 YPNPAV
-920 DVLHVNVEALR
+920 DVLHINVEALR

-965 ATADGTARIPFV
+965 TTADGTARIPFV

>member
-278 EFTRIITD
+278 EFTKIITN

-335 YMDPAG
+335 YMDPTG

-390 KQEMPANKGDDVTIL
+390 EQEMPANKGDVVTIL

-415 SFFGSLNVGVFD
+415 SFFGSFNVGVFD

-448 LEFQSGRLYSVDLPM
+448 LEFQSGSLYSVDLPM

-471 DGNYIVRAMSKANGN
+471 DGNYIVRAMSKANGD

-505 VSLVSPT
+505 VYLSAPT
-512 PNISLTGIGSYNGN
+512 PNITMVGIGSYDTAT
-526 VYKGNPFSVNITIHN
+526 YKGFSFNADVTIHN
-541 GSSIPADGSILFKVT
+541 SSSIPVDGSIMFTVT

-575 CDFRSNI
+575 CDFKARIS
-582 AFSTTNDFFA
+582 FPTTSDFFV

-611 LPINNTIPLSFSIVE
+611 LPINNAIPLSFSIVE
-626 NTEVQS
+626 NAEVQN
-632 SLTFFNIEGSP
+632 SLTFFNINGNP
-643 FGMTVSNENFNKAD
+643 FGMTVSNENFSKTD
-657 DTMVSINCLGN
+657 DTMVSINCIGN
-668 ANEETYQGYIA
+668 ANKETYMGYIG
-679 IETLNLHTGSKWH
+679 IETYNLHTGSKWY
-692 TSLGLTERYIAIET
+692 SAIFKT
-706 LNLHT
+706 VDV
-711 GSKWHTS
+711 
-718 LGLTEN
+718 
-724 IPQGAYY
+724 PQGAYY
-731 PQINTPFKALPIAT
+731 TQLNAPFKALPIAT
-745 ADDGVY
+745 AAGDGVF

-757 QEIRNGYLFPDWL
+757 REIRKEYLFPDWL
-770 YTTNTSHIDFRVNG
+770 YTTNSSHIDFRVNG

-837 DNNGI
+837 GNNGI

-903 INDVNAVNVKA
+903 INDVNAINVKV

>member
-219 EYSNVQAD
+219 EYSNMQAD

-249 ASIYSYT
+249 ASIYSYY

-278 EFTRIITD
+278 EFTKIITD

-335 YMDPAG
+335 YMDPTG

-372 IQQLCFVLF
+372 IQQLCFVPYD
-381 NDVQGGIFC
+381 DVKGGIFC
-390 KQEMPANKGDDVTIL
+390 EQEMPANKGDVVTIL

-436 NEERLENNNGEL
+436 NEERIENNNGEL
-448 LEFQSGRLYSVDLPM
+448 LEFQSGSLYSVDLPM

-471 DGNYIVRAMSKANGN
+471 DGNYIVRAMSKANGD

-505 VSLVSPT
+505 VYLSAPT
-512 PNISLTGIGSYNGN
+512 PNISMVGIGSYDTAT
-526 VYKGNPFSVNITIHN
+526 YKGFSFNADVTVHN
-541 GSSIPADGSILFKVT
+541 SSSIPVDGSIMFTVT

-575 CDFRSNI
+575 CDFKARIS
-582 AFSTTNDFFA
+582 FPTTSDFFA

-611 LPINNTIPLSFSIVE
+611 LPINNAIPLSFSIVE
-626 NTEVQS
+626 NAEVQN
-632 SLTFFNIEGSP
+632 SLTFFNINGNP
-643 FGMTVSNENFNKAD
+643 FGMTVSNENFSKTD
-657 DTMVSINCLGN
+657 DTMVSINCIGN
-668 ANEETYQGYIA
+668 ANKETYMGYIG
-679 IETLNLHTGSKWH
+679 IETYNLHTGSKWY
-692 TSLGLTERYIAIET
+692 SAIFKT
-706 LNLHT
+706 VD
-711 GSKWHTS
+711 
-718 LGLTEN
+718 

-731 PQINTPFKALPIAT
+731 AQLNAPFKALPIAT
-745 ADDGVY
+745 AAGDGVY

-757 QEIRNGYLFPDWL
+757 REIRKEYLFPDWL
-770 YTTNTSHIDFRVNG
+770 YTTNSSHIDFRVNG

-870 FHERTHYAAYPV
+870 FHERSHYAAYPV

-887 SYILGVPYEF
+887 SYILGEPYEF
-897 NGATSG
+897 NGAISG

-914 YPNPVV
+914 YPNPAV

>member
-105 EYVAAVQSGKAK
+105 EYVATVQSGKAK

-278 EFTRIITD
+278 EFTKIIAD

-390 KQEMPANKGDDVTIL
+390 EQEMPANKGDDVTIL

-436 NEERLENNNGEL
+436 NEERIENNNGEL
-448 LEFQSGRLYSVDLPM
+448 LEFQSGSLYSVDLPM

-471 DGNYIVRAMSKANGN
+471 DGNYIVRAMSKANGD

-505 VSLVSPT
+505 VYLSAPT
-512 PNISLTGIGSYNGN
+512 PNISMVGIGSYDTAT
-526 VYKGNPFSVNITIHN
+526 YKGFSFNADVTVHN
-541 GSSIPADGSILFKVT
+541 SSSIPVDGSIMFTVT

-632 SLTFFNIEGSP
+632 SLTFFNIEGSS

-668 ANEETYQGYIA
+668 ANEETYQG
-679 IETLNLHTGSKWH
+679 
-692 TSLGLTERYIAIET
+692 YIAIET

-887 SYILGVPYEF
+887 SYILGEPYEF

-903 INDVNAVNVKA
+903 INDVNAINVKV

-931 IDVYNAGGALV
+931 IDVYNAGGTLV

-965 ATADGTARIPFV
+965 ATADGSARIPFV

>member
-1 MKRTTTILIAI
+1 MRIGIIRQWKTDFPECSPFGCAQIL
-12 CVSALFANGKQISQN
+12 QN
-27 AALSAARKYSRTGQV
+27 WTSR
-42 APAKNLRSDKTNNAP
+42 PAKNLRSDKTNNAP

-199 SNFSEHVY
+199 SDFSEHVY

-626 NTEVQS
+626 NTEEQS

-679 IETLNLHTGSKWH
+679 IETLNLHTG
-692 TSLGLTERYIAIET
+692 
-706 LNLHT
+706 
-711 GSKWHTS
+711 
-718 LGLTEN
+718 
-724 IPQGAYY
+724 
-731 PQINTPFKALPIAT
+731 
-745 ADDGVY
+745 
-751 RLSTVS
+751 
-757 QEIRNGYLFPDWL
+757 
-770 YTTNTSHIDFRVNG
+770 
-784 SDVTVLHP
+784 
-792 VDEVAF
+792 
-798 SAAPES
+798 
-804 YPTIGTN
+804 
-811 CTFNLDL
+811 
-818 ENKNDKSE
+818 
-826 TISAGMYFVDQ
+826 
-837 DNNGI
+837 
-842 GLAQV
+842 
-847 DGIILKAYEQ
+847 
-857 QTVPVTVFIDPAK
+857 
-870 FHERTHYAAYPV
+870 
-882 IRKGE
+882 
-887 SYILGVPYEF
+887 
-897 NGATSG
+897 
-903 INDVNAVNVKA
+903 
-914 YPNPVV
+914 
-920 DVLHVNVEALR
+920 
-931 IDVYNAGGALV
+931 
-942 ADASNADSV
+942 
-951 NVAHLPAGY
+951 
-960 YIAVV
+960 
-965 ATADGTARIPFV
+965 
-977 KK
+977 

>member
-436 NEERLENNNGEL
+436 NEERIENNNGEL

-505 VSLVSPT
+505 VYLSAPT
-512 PNISLTGIGSYNGN
+512 PNISMVGIGSYDTAT
-526 VYKGNPFSVNITIHN
+526 YKGFSFNADVTVHN
-541 GSSIPADGSILFKVT
+541 SSSIPVDGSIMFTVT

-575 CDFRSNI
+575 CDFKARIS
-582 AFSTTNDFFA
+582 FPTTDDFFV

-611 LPINNTIPLSFSIVE
+611 LPINNAIPLSFSIVE
-626 NTEVQS
+626 NTEVQN
-632 SLTFFNIEGSP
+632 SLTFFNINGNP
-643 FGMTVSNENFNKAD
+643 FGMTVSNENFSKTD
-657 DTMVSINCLGN
+657 DTMVSINCIGN
-668 ANEETYQGYIA
+668 ANKETYMGYIG
-679 IETLNLHTGSKWH
+679 IETYNLHTGSKWY
-692 TSLGLTERYIAIET
+692 SAIFKT
-706 LNLHT
+706 VDIT
-711 GSKWHTS
+711 
-718 LGLTEN
+718 
-724 IPQGAYY
+724 QGAYY
-731 PQINTPFKALPIAT
+731 AQLNAPFKALPIAT
-745 ADDGVY
+745 AAGDGVY

-757 QEIRNGYLFPDWL
+757 REIRKEYLFPDWL
-770 YTTNTSHIDFRVNG
+770 YTTNSSHIDFRVNG

-826 TISAGMYFVDQ
+826 TISAGMYFVGQ

-847 DGIILKAYEQ
+847 DGITLKAYEQ

-870 FHERTHYAAYPV
+870 FHEGTHYAAYPV

-914 YPNPVV
+914 YPNPAV

-965 ATADGTARIPFV
+965 ATAEGTARIPFV

>member
-180 PEQGVGHYSY
+180 PEQGVGYYSY

-199 SNFSEHVY
+199 SNFSDHVY

-219 EYSNVQAD
+219 EYSSEQAD

-249 ASIYSYT
+249 ASIYSYY

-278 EFTRIITD
+278 EFTKIITD

-298 TGEDGGHAFVVDGY
+298 TGENGGHAFVVDGY

-335 YMDPAG
+335 YMDPTG

-372 IQQLCFVLF
+372 IQQLCFVPYD
-381 NDVQGGIFC
+381 DVKGGIFC
-390 KQEMPANKGDDVTIL
+390 EQEMPANKGDDVTIL

-436 NEERLENNNGEL
+436 NEERIENNNGEL
-448 LEFQSGRLYSVDLPM
+448 LEFQSGSLYSVDLPM

-471 DGNYIVRAMSKANGN
+471 DGNYIVRAMSKANGD

-505 VSLVSPT
+505 VYLSAPT
-512 PNISLTGIGSYNGN
+512 PNISMVGIGSYDTAT
-526 VYKGNPFSVNITIHN
+526 YKGFSFNADVTVHN
-541 GSSIPADGSILFKVT
+541 SSSIPVDGSIMFTVT

-575 CDFRSNI
+575 CDFKARIS
-582 AFSTTNDFFA
+582 FPTTYDFFV

-611 LPINNTIPLSFSIVE
+611 LPINNAIPLSFSIVE
-626 NTEVQS
+626 NAEVQN
-632 SLTFFNIEGSP
+632 SLTFFNINGNP
-643 FGMTVSNENFNKAD
+643 FGMTVSNENFSKTD
-657 DTMVSINCLGN
+657 DTMVSINCIGN
-668 ANEETYQGYIA
+668 ANKETYMGYIG
-679 IETLNLHTGSKWH
+679 IETYNLHTGSKWY
-692 TSLGLTERYIAIET
+692 SAIFKT
-706 LNLHT
+706 VD
-711 GSKWHTS
+711 
-718 LGLTEN
+718 

-731 PQINTPFKALPIAT
+731 AQLNAPFKALPIAT
-745 ADDGVY
+745 AAGDGVY

-757 QEIRNGYLFPDWL
+757 REIRKEYLFPDWL
-770 YTTNTSHIDFRVNG
+770 YTTNSSHIDFRVNG

-870 FHERTHYAAYPV
+870 FHERSHYAAYPV

-887 SYILGVPYEF
+887 SYILGEPYEF
-897 NGATSG
+897 NGAISG

-914 YPNPVV
+914 YPNPAV

>member
-1 MKRTTTILIAI
+1 MKRPTTILIAI

-105 EYVAAVQSGKAK
+105 EYVATVQSGKAK

-278 EFTRIITD
+278 EFTKIITD

-390 KQEMPANKGDDVTIL
+390 EQEMPANKGDDVTIL

-436 NEERLENNNGEL
+436 NEERIENNNGEL
-448 LEFQSGRLYSVDLPM
+448 LEFQSGSLYSVDLPM

-471 DGNYIVRAMSKANGN
+471 DGNYIVRAMSKANGD

-505 VSLVSPT
+505 VYLSAPT
-512 PNISLTGIGSYNGN
+512 PNISMVGIGSYDTAT
-526 VYKGNPFSVNITIHN
+526 YKGFSFNADVTVHN
-541 GSSIPADGSILFKVT
+541 SSSIPVDGSIMFTVT

-575 CDFRSNI
+575 CDFKARIS
-582 AFSTTNDFFA
+582 FPTTSDFFV

-604 QTTDGKT
+604 QITDGKT
-611 LPINNTIPLSFSIVE
+611 LPINNAIPLSFSIVE
-626 NTEVQS
+626 NAEVQN
-632 SLTFFNIEGSP
+632 SLTFFNINGNP
-643 FGMTVSNENFNKAD
+643 FGMTVSNENFSKTD
-657 DTMVSINCLGN
+657 DTMVSINCIGN
-668 ANEETYQGYIA
+668 ANNETYMGYIG
-679 IETLNLHTGSKWH
+679 IETYNLHTGSKWY
-692 TSLGLTERYIAIET
+692 SAIFKT
-706 LNLHT
+706 VD
-711 GSKWHTS
+711 
-718 LGLTEN
+718 

-731 PQINTPFKALPIAT
+731 AQLNAPFKALPIAT
-745 ADDGVY
+745 AAGDGVY

-757 QEIRNGYLFPDWL
+757 REIRKEYLFPDWL
-770 YTTNTSHIDFRVNG
+770 YTTNSSHIDFRVNG

-837 DNNGI
+837 GNNGI

-903 INDVNAVNVKA
+903 INDVNAINVKA
-914 YPNPVV
+914 YPNPAV

>member
-78 LVGYAENGFFDAENV
+78 LVGYAENGFFDAENI

-219 EYSNVQAD
+219 EYSSEQAD

-249 ASIYSYT
+249 ASIYSYY

-278 EFTRIITD
+278 EFTKIITD

-335 YMDPAG
+335 YMDPTG

-372 IQQLCFVLF
+372 IQQLCFVPYD
-381 NDVQGGIFC
+381 DVKGGIFC
-390 KQEMPANKGDDVTIL
+390 EQEMPANKGDVVTIL

-436 NEERLENNNGEL
+436 NEERIENNNGEL
-448 LEFQSGRLYSVDLPM
+448 LEFQSGSLYSVDLPM

-471 DGNYIVRAMSKANGN
+471 DGNYIVRAMSKANGD
-486 VWRKFAST
+486 VCRKFAST

-505 VSLVSPT
+505 VYLSAPT
-512 PNISLTGIGSYNGN
+512 PNISMVGIGSYDTAT
-526 VYKGNPFSVNITIHN
+526 YKGFSFNADVTVHN
-541 GSSIPADGSILFKVT
+541 SSSIPVDGSIMFTVT

-575 CDFRSNI
+575 CDFKARIS
-582 AFSTTNDFFA
+582 FPTTYDFFV

-611 LPINNTIPLSFSIVE
+611 LPINNAIPLSFSIVE
-626 NTEVQS
+626 NAEVQN
-632 SLTFFNIEGSP
+632 SLTFFNINGNP
-643 FGMTVSNENFNKAD
+643 FGMTVSNENFSKTD
-657 DTMVSINCLGN
+657 DTMVSINCIGN
-668 ANEETYQGYIA
+668 ANKETYMGYIG
-679 IETLNLHTGSKWH
+679 IETYNLHTGSKWY
-692 TSLGLTERYIAIET
+692 SAIFKT
-706 LNLHT
+706 VD
-711 GSKWHTS
+711 
-718 LGLTEN
+718 

-731 PQINTPFKALPIAT
+731 AQLNAPFKALPIAT
-745 ADDGVY
+745 AAGDGVY

-757 QEIRNGYLFPDWL
+757 REIRKEYLFPDWL
-770 YTTNTSHIDFRVNG
+770 YTTNSSHIDFRVNG

-870 FHERTHYAAYPV
+870 FHERSHYAAYPV

-887 SYILGVPYEF
+887 SYILGEPYEF
-897 NGATSG
+897 NGAISG

-914 YPNPVV
+914 YPNPAV

>member
-219 EYSNVQAD
+219 EYSSEQAD

-249 ASIYSYT
+249 ASIYSYY

-278 EFTRIITD
+278 EFTKIITD

-335 YMDPAG
+335 YMDPTG

-360 RPLKDGVEPYEF
+360 HPLKDGVEPYEF
-372 IQQLCFVLF
+372 IQQLCFVPYD
-381 NDVQGGIFC
+381 DVKGGIFC
-390 KQEMPANKGDDVTIL
+390 EQEMPANKGDVVTIL

-436 NEERLENNNGEL
+436 NEERIENNNGEL
-448 LEFQSGRLYSVDLPM
+448 LEFQSGSLYSVDLPM

-471 DGNYIVRAMSKANGN
+471 DGNYIVRAMSKANGD

-505 VSLVSPT
+505 VYLSAPT
-512 PNISLTGIGSYNGN
+512 PNISMVGIGSYDTAT
-526 VYKGNPFSVNITIHN
+526 YKGFSFNADVTVHN
-541 GSSIPADGSILFKVT
+541 SSSIPVDGSIMFTVT

-575 CDFRSNI
+575 CDFKARIS
-582 AFSTTNDFFA
+582 FPTTYDFFV

-611 LPINNTIPLSFSIVE
+611 LPINNAIPLSFSIVE
-626 NTEVQS
+626 NAEVQN
-632 SLTFFNIEGSP
+632 SLTFFNIDGSP
-643 FGMTVSNENFNKAD
+643 FGMTVSNENFSKTD
-657 DTMVSINCLGN
+657 DTMVCINCIGN
-668 ANEETYQGYIA
+668 ANKETYMGYIG
-679 IETLNLHTGSKWH
+679 IETYNLHTGSKWY
-692 TSLGLTERYIAIET
+692 SAIFKT
-706 LNLHT
+706 VD
-711 GSKWHTS
+711 
-718 LGLTEN
+718 

-731 PQINTPFKALPIAT
+731 AQLNAPFKALPIAT
-745 ADDGVY
+745 AAGDGVY

-757 QEIRNGYLFPDWL
+757 REIRKEYLFPDWL
-770 YTTNTSHIDFRVNG
+770 YTTNSSHIDFRVNG

-811 CTFNLDL
+811 CTFNIDL

-847 DGIILKAYEQ
+847 DGITLKAYEQ

-887 SYILGVPYEF
+887 SYILGEPYEF
-897 NGATSG
+897 NGAISG

-914 YPNPVV
+914 YPNPAV
-920 DVLHVNVEALR
+920 DVLHVNVEAQR

-965 ATADGTARIPFV
+965 ATTDGTARIPFV

>member
-219 EYSNVQAD
+219 EYSNMQAD

-249 ASIYSYT
+249 ASIYSYY

-278 EFTRIITD
+278 EFTKIITD

-335 YMDPAG
+335 YMDPTG

-372 IQQLCFVLF
+372 IQQLCFVPYD
-381 NDVQGGIFC
+381 NVKGGIFC
-390 KQEMPANKGDDVTIL
+390 EQEMPANKGDVVTIL

-436 NEERLENNNGEL
+436 NEERIENNNGDL
-448 LEFQSGRLYSVDLPM
+448 LEFQSGSLYSVDLPM

-471 DGNYIVRAMSKANGN
+471 DGNYIVRAMSKADGD

-505 VSLVSPT
+505 VYLSAPT
-512 PNISLTGIGSYNGN
+512 PNISMVGIGSYDTAT
-526 VYKGNPFSVNITIHN
+526 YKGFSFNADVTVHN
-541 GSSIPADGSILFKVT
+541 SSSIPVDGSIMFTVT

-575 CDFRSNI
+575 CDFKARIS
-582 AFSTTNDFFA
+582 FPTTYDFFV

-611 LPINNTIPLSFSIVE
+611 LPINNAIPLSFSIVE
-626 NTEVQS
+626 NAEVQN
-632 SLTFFNIEGSP
+632 SLTFFNINGNP
-643 FGMTVSNENFNKAD
+643 FGMTVSNENFSKTD
-657 DTMVSINCLGN
+657 DTMVSINCIGN
-668 ANEETYQGYIA
+668 ANKETYMGYIG
-679 IETLNLHTGSKWH
+679 IETYNLHTGSKWY
-692 TSLGLTERYIAIET
+692 SAIFKT
-706 LNLHT
+706 VD
-711 GSKWHTS
+711 
-718 LGLTEN
+718 

-731 PQINTPFKALPIAT
+731 AQLNAPFKALPIAT
-745 ADDGVY
+745 AAGDGVY

-757 QEIRNGYLFPDWL
+757 REIRKEYLFPDWL
-770 YTTNTSHIDFRVNG
+770 YTTNSSHIDFRVNG

-870 FHERTHYAAYPV
+870 FHERSHYAAYPV

-897 NGATSG
+897 NGAISG

>member
-219 EYSNVQAD
+219 EYSNMQAD

-249 ASIYSYT
+249 ASIYSYY

-278 EFTRIITD
+278 EFTKIITD
-286 ELQEGRPIIYCG
+286 ELQEGRPLIYCG

-335 YMDPAG
+335 YMDPTG

-372 IQQLCFVLF
+372 IQQLCFVPY
-381 NDVQGGIFC
+381 NDVKGGIFC
-390 KQEMPANKGDDVTIL
+390 EQEMPANKGDDVTIL

-436 NEERLENNNGEL
+436 NEERIENNNGEL
-448 LEFQSGRLYSVDLPM
+448 LEFQSGSLYSVDLPM

-471 DGNYIVRAMSKANGN
+471 DGNYIVRAMSKANGD

-505 VSLVSPT
+505 VYLSAPT
-512 PNISLTGIGSYNGN
+512 PNISMVGIGSYDTAT
-526 VYKGNPFSVNITIHN
+526 YKGFSFNADVTVHN
-541 GSSIPADGSILFKVT
+541 SSSIPVDGSIMFTVT

-575 CDFRSNI
+575 CDFKARIS
-582 AFSTTNDFFA
+582 FPTTSDFFV
-592 IGKTYNISFTGF
+592 IDKTYNISFTGF

-611 LPINNTIPLSFSIVE
+611 LPINNAIPLSFSIVE
-626 NTEVQS
+626 NAEVQN
-632 SLTFFNIEGSP
+632 SLTFFNINGNP
-643 FGMTVSNENFNKAD
+643 FGMTVSNENFSKTD
-657 DTMVSINCLGN
+657 DTMVSINCIGN
-668 ANEETYQGYIA
+668 ANKETYMGYIG
-679 IETLNLHTGSKWH
+679 IETYNLHTGSKWY
-692 TSLGLTERYIAIET
+692 SAIFKT
-706 LNLHT
+706 VD
-711 GSKWHTS
+711 
-718 LGLTEN
+718 
-724 IPQGAYY
+724 IVQGAYY
-731 PQINTPFKALPIAT
+731 AQLNAPFKALPIAT
-745 ADDGVY
+745 AAGDGVY

-757 QEIRNGYLFPDWL
+757 REIRKEYMFPDWL
-770 YTTNTSHIDFRVNG
+770 YTTNSSHIDFRVSG

-792 VDEVAF
+792 VDEVAL

-826 TISAGMYFVDQ
+826 AISAGMYFVDQ
-837 DNNGI
+837 DNNEI
-842 GLAQV
+842 GLAKV

-857 QTVPVTVFIDPAK
+857 QTVPVAVFIDPAK
-870 FHERTHYAAYPV
+870 FHERLHYAAYPV
-882 IRKGE
+882 IFKGG
-887 SYILGVPYEF
+887 SYFSGVPYEF

-914 YPNPVV
+914 YPNPAV
-920 DVLHVNVEALR
+920 DVLHINVEALR

-965 ATADGTARIPFV
+965 TTADGTARIPFV

>member
-1 MKRTTTILIAI
+1 MRIGIIRQWKTDFPECSPFGCAQIL
-12 CVSALFANGKQISQN
+12 QN
-27 AALSAARKYSRTGQV
+27 WTSR
-42 APAKNLRSDKTNNAP
+42 PAKNLRSDKTNNAP

-199 SNFSEHVY
+199 SDFSEHVY

-278 EFTRIITD
+278 EFTKIITD

-692 TSLGLTERYIAIET
+692 TSLGLTE
-706 LNLHT
+706 
-711 GSKWHTS
+711 
-718 LGLTEN
+718 N

-811 CTFNLDL
+811 CTFNLNL

-847 DGIILKAYEQ
+847 DGITLKAYEQ
-857 QTVPVTVFIDPAK
+857 QTVPVTVFIDTAK
-870 FHERTHYAAYPV
+870 FHEGTHYIAYPV
-882 IRKGE
+882 IFKGE
-887 SYILGVPYEF
+887 SYISGEPYEF

-903 INDVNAVNVKA
+903 INDVNAVNVKV

-920 DVLHVNVEALR
+920 NVLHVNVEALR

>member
-207 DWTNMIDRYNNG
+207 GWTNMIDRYNNG

-278 EFTRIITD
+278 EFTKIITD

-335 YMDPAG
+335 YMDPTG

-390 KQEMPANKGDDVTIL
+390 EQEMPANKGDVVTIL

-436 NEERLENNNGEL
+436 NEERIENNNGEL
-448 LEFQSGRLYSVDLPM
+448 LEFQSGSLYSVDLPM

-471 DGNYIVRAMSKANGN
+471 DGNYIVRAMSKANGD
-486 VWRKFAST
+486 VWREFAST

-505 VSLVSPT
+505 VYLSAPT
-512 PNISLTGIGSYNGN
+512 PNISMVGIGSYDTAT
-526 VYKGNPFSVNITIHN
+526 YKGFSFNADVTVHN
-541 GSSIPADGSILFKVT
+541 SSSIPVDGSIMFTVN

-575 CDFRSNI
+575 CDFKARIS
-582 AFSTTNDFFA
+582 FPTTDDFFV

-611 LPINNTIPLSFSIVE
+611 LPINNAIPLSFSIVE
-626 NTEVQS
+626 NAEVQN
-632 SLTFFNIEGSP
+632 SLTFFNIEGNP
-643 FGMTVSNENFNKAD
+643 FGMTVSNENFSKTD
-657 DTMVSINCLGN
+657 DTIVSINCIGN
-668 ANEETYQGYIA
+668 ANKETYMGYIG
-679 IETLNLHTGSKWH
+679 IET
-692 TSLGLTERYIAIET
+692 Y
-706 LNLHT
+706 NLHT

-770 YTTNTSHIDFRVNG
+770 YTTNSSHIDFRVNG

-847 DGIILKAYEQ
+847 DGITLKAYEQ
-857 QTVPVTVFIDPAK
+857 QTVPVTVFIDPTK
-870 FHERTHYAAYPV
+870 FHERTHYIAYPV
-882 IRKGE
+882 IFKGE
-887 SYILGVPYEF
+887 SYISGEPYEF

-965 ATADGTARIPFV
+965 ATADGSARIPFV

>member
-278 EFTRIITD
+278 EFTKIITD

-390 KQEMPANKGDDVTIL
+390 EQEMPANKGDVVTIL

-427 DSGALVTMG
+427 NSGALVTMG
-436 NEERLENNNGEL
+436 NEERIENNNGEL
-448 LEFQSGRLYSVDLPM
+448 LEFQSGSLYSVDLPM

-471 DGNYIVRAMSKANGN
+471 DGNYIVRAMSKANGD

-505 VSLVSPT
+505 VYLSAPT
-512 PNISLTGIGSYNGN
+512 PNISMVGIGSYDTAT
-526 VYKGNPFSVNITIHN
+526 YKGFSFNADVTVHN
-541 GSSIPADGSILFKVT
+541 SSSIPVDGSIMFTVT

-575 CDFRSNI
+575 CDFKARIS
-582 AFSTTNDFFA
+582 FPTTDDFFV

-611 LPINNTIPLSFSIVE
+611 LPINNAIPLSFSIVE
-626 NTEVQS
+626 NAEVQN
-632 SLTFFNIEGSP
+632 SLTFFNINGNP
-643 FGMTVSNENFNKAD
+643 FGMTVSNENFSKTD
-657 DTMVSINCLGN
+657 DTMVSINCIGN
-668 ANEETYQGYIA
+668 ANKETYMGYIG
-679 IETLNLHTGSKWH
+679 IETYNLYTGSKWY
-692 TSLGLTERYIAIET
+692 SAIFKT
-706 LNLHT
+706 VDIT
-711 GSKWHTS
+711 
-718 LGLTEN
+718 
-724 IPQGAYY
+724 QGAYY
-731 PQINTPFKALPIAT
+731 AQLNAPFKALPIAT
-745 ADDGVY
+745 AAGDGVY

-757 QEIRNGYLFPDWL
+757 REIRKEYLFPDWL
-770 YTTNTSHIDFRVNG
+770 YTTNSSHIDFRVNG

-847 DGIILKAYEQ
+847 DGITLKAYEQ

-870 FHERTHYAAYPV
+870 FHEGTHYAAYPV

-887 SYILGVPYEF
+887 SYILGEPYEF
-897 NGATSG
+897 NGAISG

-914 YPNPVV
+914 YPNPAV

-931 IDVYNAGGALV
+931 IDVYNSGGALV

>member
-93 PPQMQLWLDGYA
+93 PPQMQLWLNGYA

-278 EFTRIITD
+278 EFTKIITD

-436 NEERLENNNGEL
+436 NEERIENNNGEL

-626 NTEVQS
+626 NAEVQS

-668 ANEETYQGYIA
+668 ANEETYQG
-679 IETLNLHTGSKWH
+679 
-692 TSLGLTERYIAIET
+692 YIAIET

-770 YTTNTSHIDFRVNG
+770 YTTNSSHIDFRVNG

-887 SYILGVPYEF
+887 SYILGEPYDF

-914 YPNPVV
+914 YPNPAV

-965 ATADGTARIPFV
+965 ATADGSARIPFV

>member
-278 EFTRIITD
+278 EFTKIITD

-335 YMDPAG
+335 YMDPTG

-390 KQEMPANKGDDVTIL
+390 EQEMPANKGDVVTIL

-436 NEERLENNNGEL
+436 NEERIEHNNGEL
-448 LEFQSGRLYSVDLPM
+448 LEFQSGSLYSVDLPM

-679 IETLNLHTGSKWH
+679 IETLNLHTC
-692 TSLGLTERYIAIET
+692 
-706 LNLHT
+706 
-711 GSKWHTS
+711 SKWHTS

-811 CTFNLDL
+811 CTFNLNL

-847 DGIILKAYEQ
+847 DGITLKAYEQ
-857 QTVPVTVFIDPAK
+857 QTVPVTVFIDTAK
-870 FHERTHYAAYPV
+870 FHEGTHYIAYPV
-882 IRKGE
+882 IFKGE
-887 SYILGVPYEF
+887 SYISGEPYEF

-903 INDVNAVNVKA
+903 INDVNAVNVKV

-920 DVLHVNVEALR
+920 NVLHVNVEALR